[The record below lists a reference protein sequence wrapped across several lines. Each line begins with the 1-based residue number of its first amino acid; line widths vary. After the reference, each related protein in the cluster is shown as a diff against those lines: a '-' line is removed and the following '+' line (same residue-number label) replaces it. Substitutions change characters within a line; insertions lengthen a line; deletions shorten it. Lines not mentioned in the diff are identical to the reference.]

1 MCISDWINL
10 ASAVGTIGATMVAL
24 WLALRTTSRHIDATF
39 VWEVASSYH
48 PTLLVQNT
56 SSRIVVL
63 ASIEVRYCNTQ
74 VCMVDMA
81 KEFEF
86 AKYSILEAGQTM
98 KIPMATVKFAFPELN
113 NQKRKHRLKIIIRQ
127 RTGIKRVSSIKY
139 SFNELRERFFG
150 QELFAEN

>member
-10 ASAVGTIGATMVAL
+10 ASAVGTIGTTMVAL
-24 WLALRTTSRHIDATF
+24 WLALRTTSRYIDASC
-39 VWEVASSYH
+39 VWEAASSSQ

-56 SSRIVVL
+56 STRIVVL
-63 ASIEVRYCNTQ
+63 ESIEVWYCNTQ

-81 KEFEF
+81 KEFKF

-98 KIPMATVKFAFPELN
+98 KIPMATVKCTFHEPN

-127 RTGIKRVSSIKY
+127 RTGPKRVCSVKY
-139 SFNELRERFFG
+139 SYSELQERFFG
-150 QELFAEN
+150 QELFAKD

>member
-1 MCISDWINL
+1 M

-24 WLALRTTSRHIDATF
+24 WLVLRTASRHIDATF
-39 VWEVASSYH
+39 VWEAASSYQ

-56 SSRIVVL
+56 SFRIVVL
-63 ASIEVRYCNTQ
+63 ESMEVQYCNTQ

-98 KIPMATVKFAFPELN
+98 KIPMATVKFAFPKPS
-113 NQKRKHRLKIIIRQ
+113 NQKRKYSLKIIIRQ
-127 RTGIKRVSSIKY
+127 RTGPKRVCSVQY
-139 SFNELRERFFG
+139 SYSELQERFFG
-150 QELFAEN
+150 QGLFAKN